1 MTERYLGDGLYAS
14 FDGYQIWLRAPRVD
28 GEHRIA
34 LEPPVFAVL
43 LAFADETGVGLVIQR
58 DTSLDK
64 PYAHALSAALVARD
78 ICPRCGGPLDTGWEC
93 LRCGYDAIHLHVE
106 G

>member
-1 MTERYLGDGLYAS
+1 MASKLTKERYLL
-14 FDGYQIWLRAPRVD
+14 
-28 GEHRIA
+28 A
-34 LEPPVFAVL
+34 L
-43 LAFADETGVGLVIQR
+43 ADEIRQASGQSMA
-58 DTSLDK
+58 DS
-64 PYAHALSAALVARD
+64 AALSAALAARD